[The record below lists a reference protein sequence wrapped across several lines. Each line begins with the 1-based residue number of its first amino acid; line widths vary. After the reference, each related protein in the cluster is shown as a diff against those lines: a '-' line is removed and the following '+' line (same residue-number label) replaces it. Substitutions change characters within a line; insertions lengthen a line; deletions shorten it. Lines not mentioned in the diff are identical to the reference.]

1 MDPSGSQDS
10 TPGVMELEHLELQA
24 LEQRNRM
31 HNTATELRTK
41 VSQAREKFD
50 VSTNAR
56 KHLLGAAVVVSVVGF
71 LSGYGLA
78 GQFIDR

>member
-10 TPGVMELEHLELQA
+10 VTSVKELEHLELQA
-24 LEQRNRM
+24 LEQRNRI
-31 HNTATELRTK
+31 HNTATELRAK
-41 VSQAREKFD
+41 VSQTREKFD

-56 KHLLGAAVVVSVVGF
+56 NHFMGATIVVSVVGF
-71 LSGYGLA
+71 LSGYSLA